1 MLRWE
6 KFHRGATGL
15 GSDSPI
21 PATPT
26 VRLGPSPCPDLCA
39 IGQSTATPSA
49 APRCRIS
56 ARLSVMDARSILKSK
71 GSDVV
76 TIDAKATIARVIE
89 LLAEHRLGA
98 LVVSADGTHIDGI
111 ISERDVAR
119 GLATDGAEILSHP
132 VSLHMTAEV
141 MTCSPPDTVAE
152 LMTLMTDRRIRHL
165 PVEVDGELT
174 GIVSIGDV
182 VKMRVAE
189 LEIEAEQMVEYLR
202 GR

>member
-1 MLRWE
+1 
-6 KFHRGATGL
+6 
-15 GSDSPI
+15 
-21 PATPT
+21 
-26 VRLGPSPCPDLCA
+26 
-39 IGQSTATPSA
+39 
-49 APRCRIS
+49 
-56 ARLSVMDARSILKSK
+56 MDARSILKSK

-76 TIDAKATIARVIE
+76 TIDGQATIARVIE

-119 GLATDGAEILSHP
+119 GLSTDGAEILSHT
-132 VSLHMTAEV
+132 VSRHMTAEV